1 MNDRLHPMTLSEIL
15 DRTAQLYRSRFFVF
29 FGIGVIPAGTVLVSA
44 AALFAILVWIGSAGS
59 TPSATSIVLASTTL
73 LFGSLV
79 AMPACLGTT
88 ALGAA
93 AMSDAAARLFLGE
106 KISIFESYKTAW
118 KRGWRYL
125 GLYVVKALIIA
136 GAPTVVGF
144 VFLIFVSVGSALLA
158 RQLGAGGQLLLGVL
172 MFLFFV
178 LVVSYVIWM
187 LLRLCLSF
195 PVTVV
200 EQLSA
205 TDSLKRASM
214 LSSGTRGRIFVLYL
228 LGMVLGWV
236 LAVGVA
242 VPAFIGL
249 ALIPSL
255 KGPQHSETLG
265 MAMMFVSYGS
275 TFAVQAFTKPVY
287 AIALTLFY
295 FDQRIR
301 KEGFDIEWMMHQ
313 AGMVAPPAPEPETIP
328 WLPSAQSPDMAAAV
342 HPVNPSARSEI
353 IVETAIAPNPLQ
365 QPDEAI
371 ATQPT
376 SGEKR

>member
-15 DRTAQLYRSRFFVF
+15 DRTAQLYRSRFLVF

-44 AALFAILVWIGSAGS
+44 AALFAVLAWIGSAGS
-59 TPSATSIVLASTTL
+59 SSSVPSIVLASMTL
-73 LFGSLV
+73 LFGSMI

-88 ALGAA
+88 ALGTA
-93 AMSDAAARLFLGE
+93 AMSDAAARVFLGE
-106 KISIFESYKTAW
+106 KISIREAYKTAW

-125 GLYVVKALIIA
+125 GLYVLKALIIA
-136 GAPTVVGF
+136 GAPTVLGF
-144 VFLIFVSVGSALLA
+144 VFLMFVSAGTALFA
-158 RQLGAGGQLLLGVL
+158 RQLGAGGQLLLGVS
-172 MFLFFV
+172 MFLLFI

-205 TDSLKRASM
+205 TDALKRASM
-214 LSSGTRGRIFVLYL
+214 LSSGTRGRIFLLYL
-228 LGMVLGWV
+228 LCTVLGWV

-242 VPAFIGL
+242 VPAFIAL
-249 ALIPSL
+249 ALVPGL
-255 KGPQHSETLG
+255 QGPQHSETLG

-313 AGMVAPPAPEPETIP
+313 AGMVAPPAPEPEAIP
-328 WLPSAQSPDMAAAV
+328 WLVPSPSPDLAPAV
-342 HPVNPSARSEI
+342 HPENPFARSEI

-376 SGEKR
+376 LGEKQ

>member
-125 GLYVVKALIIA
+125 GLYVLKALIIA

-158 RQLGAGGQLLLGVL
+158 RQLGVGGQLLLGVL

-228 LGMVLGWV
+228 LGMALGWV

-242 VPAFIGL
+242 VPAFIAL
-249 ALIPSL
+249 ALVPGL
-255 KGPQHSETLG
+255 QGPQHSETLG

-313 AGMVAPPAPEPETIP
+313 AGMVAPPSPEPEALP
-328 WLPSAQSPDMAAAV
+328 WLAPSLVRNPASGIQSA
-342 HPVNPSARSEI
+342 NPSASTEI
-353 IVETAIAPNPLQ
+353 IVETAIAPGALQ
-365 QPDEAI
+365 QPDEAM
-371 ATQPT
+371 AMPPA
-376 SGEKR
+376 GENR

>member
-44 AALFAILVWIGSAGS
+44 ATLFAVLAWIGSAGAAS
-59 TPSATSIVLASTTL
+59 SVPSMVLASMTF

-79 AMPACLGTT
+79 ALPACLGTT

-125 GLYVVKALIIA
+125 GLYVLKALIIA

-158 RQLGAGGQLLLGVL
+158 RQLGAGGQLLLGVF

-214 LSSGTRGRIFVLYL
+214 LSGGTRGRIFVLYL

-342 HPVNPSARSEI
+342 HPVNPSVRSEI

-365 QPDEAI
+365 QADEAI

>member
-44 AALFAILVWIGSAGS
+44 ATLFAVLAWIGSAGAAS
-59 TPSATSIVLASTTL
+59 SVPSMVLASMTF

-79 AMPACLGTT
+79 ALPACLGTT

-125 GLYVVKALIIA
+125 GLYVLKALIIA

-158 RQLGAGGQLLLGVL
+158 RQLGVGGQLLLGVL

-214 LSSGTRGRIFVLYL
+214 LSGGTRGRIFVLYL

-342 HPVNPSARSEI
+342 HPVNPSVRSEI

-365 QPDEAI
+365 QADEAI

>member
-125 GLYVVKALIIA
+125 GLYVLKALIIA

-214 LSSGTRGRIFVLYL
+214 LSGGTRGRIFVLYL

-328 WLPSAQSPDMAAAV
+328 WLPSAQSPDMAAVV
-342 HPVNPSARSEI
+342 HAVNPSARSEI

>member
-1 MNDRLHPMTLSEIL
+1 M
-15 DRTAQLYRSRFFVF
+15 A
-29 FGIGVIPAGTVLVSA
+29 
-44 AALFAILVWIGSAGS
+44 
-59 TPSATSIVLASTTL
+59 LASMTF

-79 AMPACLGTT
+79 ALPACLGTT

-93 AMSDAAARLFLGE
+93 AMSDAAAKLFLGE
-106 KISIFESYKTAW
+106 KISIREAYKTVW
-118 KRGWRYL
+118 KRGWRYV
-125 GLYVVKALIIA
+125 GLYVLKSLIIA
-136 GAPTVVGF
+136 GAPTAVGF
-144 VFLIFVSVGSALLA
+144 MFLIFVSVSSALLA

-172 MFLFFV
+172 MFIFFV

-205 TDSLKRASM
+205 TDSLRRASM

-249 ALIPSL
+249 ALIPGL

-265 MAMMFVSYGS
+265 MAMMFVYYGA
-275 TFAVQAFTKPVY
+275 TFAVQAFTKPIY
-287 AIALTLFY
+287 GIALTLFY

-313 AGMVAPPAPEPETIP
+313 AGMVAPPPPAPEALP
-328 WLPSAQSPDMAAAV
+328 WLPPSLVRNPASGIQSA
-342 HPVNPSARSEI
+342 NPSASTEI
-353 IVETAIAPNPLQ
+353 IVETAIAPRASQ
-365 QPDEAI
+365 QDEAM
-371 ATQPT
+371 AMPPA
-376 SGEKR
+376 GEQR

>member
-1 MNDRLHPMTLSEIL
+1 MNDRLYPMTLSEIL
-15 DRTAQLYRSRFFVF
+15 DRTAQLYRSRFLVF

-44 AALFAILVWIGSAGS
+44 ATLFAVLAWIGSAGAAS
-59 TPSATSIVLASTTL
+59 SVPSMILASMTF

-79 AMPACLGTT
+79 ALPACLGTT

-93 AMSDAAARLFLGE
+93 AMSDAAAKLFLGE
-106 KISIFESYKTAW
+106 KISIREAYKTVW
-118 KRGWRYL
+118 KRGWRYV
-125 GLYVVKALIIA
+125 GLYVLKSLIIA
-136 GAPTVVGF
+136 GAPTAVGF
-144 VFLIFVSVGSALLA
+144 MFLIFVSVSSALLA

-172 MFLFFV
+172 MFIFFV

-205 TDSLKRASM
+205 TDSLRRASM

-249 ALIPSL
+249 ALIPGL

-265 MAMMFVSYGS
+265 MAMMFVYYGA
-275 TFAVQAFTKPVY
+275 TFAVQAFTKPIY
-287 AIALTLFY
+287 GIALTLFY

-313 AGMVAPPAPEPETIP
+313 AGMVAPPPPAPEALP
-328 WLPSAQSPDMAAAV
+328 WLPPSLVRNPASGIQSA
-342 HPVNPSARSEI
+342 NPSASTEI
-353 IVETAIAPNPLQ
+353 IVETAIAPRASQ
-365 QPDEAI
+365 QDEAM
-371 ATQPT
+371 AMPPA
-376 SGEKR
+376 GEQR

>member
-73 LFGSLV
+73 LFGSFV

-125 GLYVVKALIIA
+125 GLYVLKALIIA

-214 LSSGTRGRIFVLYL
+214 LSGGTRGRIFVLYL

-313 AGMVAPPAPEPETIP
+313 AGMVAPPSPEPEALP
-328 WLPSAQSPDMAAAV
+328 WLAPSLVRNPASGIQSA
-342 HPVNPSARSEI
+342 NPSASTEI
-353 IVETAIAPNPLQ
+353 IVETAIAPGALQ
-365 QPDEAI
+365 QPDEAM
-371 ATQPT
+371 AMPPA
-376 SGEKR
+376 GENR

>member
-15 DRTAQLYRSRFFVF
+15 DRTAQLYRSRFLVF

-44 AALFAILVWIGSAGS
+44 ATLFAVLAWIGSAGTAS
-59 TPSATSIVLASTTL
+59 SVPSMVLASMTF

-79 AMPACLGTT
+79 ALPACLGTT

-93 AMSDAAARLFLGE
+93 AMSDAAAKLFLGE
-106 KISIFESYKTAW
+106 KISIREAYKTVW
-118 KRGWRYL
+118 KRGWRYV
-125 GLYVVKALIIA
+125 GLYVLKSLIIA
-136 GAPTVVGF
+136 GAPAAVGF
-144 VFLIFVSVGSALLA
+144 VFLIFVSVSSALLA

-172 MFLFFV
+172 MFIFFV

-249 ALIPSL
+249 ALIPGL

-265 MAMMFVSYGS
+265 MGMMFVYYGA
-275 TFAVQAFTKPVY
+275 TFAVQAFTKPIY
-287 AIALTLFY
+287 GIALTLFY

-313 AGMVAPPAPEPETIP
+313 AGMVAPPPPAPEAIP
-328 WLPSAQSPDMAAAV
+328 WLPPSLVRNPASGIQSA
-342 HPVNPSARSEI
+342 NPSTSTEI
-353 IVETAIAPNPLQ
+353 IVETAIAPSALQ
-365 QPDEAI
+365 KPDGAM
-371 ATQPT
+371 AMPPA
-376 SGEKR
+376 GETR

>member
-125 GLYVVKALIIA
+125 GLYVLKALIIA

-158 RQLGAGGQLLLGVL
+158 RQLGVGGQLLLGVL

-214 LSSGTRGRIFVLYL
+214 LSGGTRGRIFVLYL

-342 HPVNPSARSEI
+342 HPVNPSVRSEI

-365 QPDEAI
+365 QADEAI